1 MSTSRDFRIQAEVL
15 NEVLEAQDEES
26 EEEDVGSN
34 PEVNFGLSMS
44 YFIEMKHSYIIVYM
58 YILIPTIS
66 IVP

>member
-26 EEEDVGSN
+26 EDEDVGSN

-44 YFIEMKHSYIIVYM
+44 
-58 YILIPTIS
+58 
-66 IVP
+66 